1 MRSPSRVLP
10 AVLSVALL
18 AAGVLLAG
26 CSSTATTATTATSG
40 PGATGATVAPGS
52 SAPAT
57 TAPVP
62 AANLVTVKTF
72 QFKPATI
79 TVKAGTPVQWQNE
92 DEITHEPTAG
102 APGAT
107 TDVFKPVTL
116 DGKGATGAV
125 TITTP
130 GTYPYFCAVHESM
143 SGQITVT

>member
-10 AVLSVALL
+10 AVLSVAVL

-40 PGATGATVAPGS
+40 PGATVAPGS

-107 TDVFKPVTL
+107 TDAFKPVTL

-143 SGQITVT
+143 HGQITVT